1 MIACPIEIGISLGGD
16 GETDIVGRA
25 CRQPADRLLDV
36 VVALVTIVAQQK
48 KLAAIGGRTIA

>member
-1 MIACPIEIGISLGGD
+1 MIACPEAIRVAFGSD
-16 GETDIVGRA
+16 RETDIVGRA